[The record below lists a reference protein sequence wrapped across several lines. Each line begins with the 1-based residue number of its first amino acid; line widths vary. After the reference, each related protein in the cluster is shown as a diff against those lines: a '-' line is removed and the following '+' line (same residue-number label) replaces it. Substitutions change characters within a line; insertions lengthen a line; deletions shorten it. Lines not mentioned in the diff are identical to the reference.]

1 MGKAMSGAVK
11 AGTSIK
17 ESNITGQAGLAA
29 RQIPTKERILDAA
42 EELFAA
48 RGFAATAIVDIADVV
63 GIRGPAIYKHYGSKT
78 EVYDAVIKRLFEP
91 LMAMMENPEIVDEME
106 SFDLLGKLV
115 SHHVQH
121 PNISRIIQQATLAA
135 DEQLTLLVR
144 DWYQPFFS
152 RVQGQ
157 ANGGPA
163 ATMAFHS
170 MLLGYLTLAPLH
182 SKIFGLDPLSEEN
195 LTDQLKLQ
203 TRLAKLLA
211 DQNWQ
216 W

>member
-1 MGKAMSGAVK
+1 MGRAISSVVKTMINVSGSAV
-11 AGTSIK
+11 AS
-17 ESNITGQAGLAA
+17 A
-29 RQIPTKERILDAA
+29 REIPTKERILDAA

-48 RGFAATAIVDIADVV
+48 KGFAATAIVDIAEVV
-63 GIRGPAIYKHYGSKT
+63 GIRGPAIYKHYSSKT
-78 EVYDAVIKRLFEP
+78 DVYDAVIKRLFEP
-91 LMAMMENPEIVDEME
+91 LMTLLENPGAVDEIE

-152 RVQGQ
+152 RLQGQ
-157 ANGGPA
+157 AKGGPA

-195 LTDQLKLQ
+195 LTNQLKLQ
-203 TRLAKLLA
+203 THLAKLLA
-211 DQNWQ
+211 DQGWQ